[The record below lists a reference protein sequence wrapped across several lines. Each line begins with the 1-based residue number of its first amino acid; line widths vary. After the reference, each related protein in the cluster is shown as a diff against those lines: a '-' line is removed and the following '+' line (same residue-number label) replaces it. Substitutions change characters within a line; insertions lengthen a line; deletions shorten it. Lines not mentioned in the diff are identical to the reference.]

1 MCVLQAFNDME
12 AKIEINDHLSFY
24 YDQFTKTIFPRIFQ
38 KWLELDSQVSLVS
51 KHATF
56 AVAANVR
63 NTKYFPIFFL
73 RFFQLLNAVL

>member
-12 AKIEINDHLSFY
+12 AKIKINDHLSFY

-63 NTKYFPIFFL
+63 TLSNIFPAP
-73 RFFQLLNAVL
+73 FFQLLNAVL